1 MKIEVESIFLV
12 IAVNQHINYAEHL
25 PILLGEKAQHLVDH
39 ISEKEPK
46 LPYQS
51 GFTVPEQGDP
61 SVRNEFTV
69 AGYRWGHPQIPDLT
83 DSADGNLK
91 VTETIQTK
99 ENFFDP
105 DFVYRVGPGNCLRGA
120 MLQNTNDI
128 SVQFADAVQNNLFK
142 PNNHHHGTDLLS
154 INIAVS

>member
-1 MKIEVESIFLV
+1 M

-25 PILLGEKAQHLVDH
+25 PILLGDKAQSMVDN
-39 ISEKEPK
+39 ISEKEPV
-46 LPYQS
+46 LTNQQS
-51 GFTVPEQGDP
+51 GFTAPKQGDP

-83 DSADGNLK
+83 DAADGNLK
-91 VTETIQTK
+91 VTETVETK

-105 DFVYRVGPGNCLRGA
+105 DLVYKQGPGNCLRGA

-128 SVQFADAVQNNLFK
+128 SVQFADVLQHNLFK
-142 PNNHHHGTDLLS
+142 PKGHSHGTDLLS
-154 INIAVS
+154 INIAVIPLN